1 MMGLIRGCII
11 RLRIIGLMRM
21 SRGVMSRSVR
31 SGLICRLMRCM
42 ISVASLLIGVVRGL
56 CMMMRRRR
64 MSVSV
69 RVTREALH
77 EIAILAEE
85 SLFRALEECQYMDDE
100 DAEAHREYCE
110 YYLGVCATIFDTT
123 SVMKVR

>member
-1 MMGLIRGCII
+1 ML
-11 RLRIIGLMRM
+11 
-21 SRGVMSRSVR
+21 
-31 SGLICRLMRCM
+31 
-42 ISVASLLIGVVRGL
+42 
-56 CMMMRRRR
+56 MMRRCR

-100 DAEAHREYCE
+100 DAAEAHREYCE

-123 SVMKVR
+123 SVMEVR